1 MKYYVLII
9 LSIIYWNVT
18 SFEELDMNIEN
29 PFLMDESLANEKS
42 NKLDVLDD
50 LIFLPN

>member
-1 MKYYVLII
+1 M
-9 LSIIYWNVT
+9 
-18 SFEELDMNIEN
+18 DIEN

-50 LIFLPN
+50 LIFLPNQAILNK